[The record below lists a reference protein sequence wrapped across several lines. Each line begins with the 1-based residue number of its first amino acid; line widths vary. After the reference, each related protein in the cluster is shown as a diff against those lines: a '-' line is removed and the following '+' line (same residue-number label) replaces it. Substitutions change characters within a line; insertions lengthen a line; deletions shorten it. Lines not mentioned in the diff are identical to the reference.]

1 MNRFAKFKQA
11 IRTKKGNRI
20 IKLSILGAILLCI
33 GFGIFYMVRNAGT
46 VAPVSTGQTTV
57 ASRGSLTKTIEG
69 NGVIAAINQYDVT
82 SLVNGEILSDHF
94 EEGQMIEKGALMYQL
109 DAGELSNSLEKSNT
123 ALKRAQLNYQ
133 KSLKGTGELSV
144 SSPISG
150 VIANI
155 YISEGEAVSEN
166 SKIADVVDP
175 KNMRLTL
182 PFNAL
187 DAESLYTG
195 QTASVRIAG
204 TSETIHGTIDKVGT
218 GSLINDD
225 GAPITMVEILVPNPG
240 SIRLTDKATAI
251 AGGKACNAS
260 GTFTYAQQETI
271 LSNAAGQVTS
281 LSYKKGDSISAGAVI
296 VRLYNGD
303 ADSAVEENALLVEDA
318 KLDLQN
324 TQQQLENYQI
334 TAPIS
339 GKVVKKTSKAG
350 DKLDNRNTNTIM
362 ATIADLSTLVVD
374 IQINEMDI
382 LNIAV
387 GQPVEITADAI
398 ENQTFTGYVQNIDI
412 MGKNEEGVTTYPVKI
427 YIDNTDNSMLMP
439 GMNVSAKILAGTKEN
454 VLMVPLNAVDQGNL
468 VQVKK
473 EDGTIE
479 SKQVTLG
486 IYDSDNI
493 EIVSG
498 LQEGDIVILNDKRAT
513 AAASGG
519 IIG

>member
-11 IRTKKGNRI
+11 LHTKKAKRI
-20 IKLSILGAILLCI
+20 MKFSVLGIILLLV
-33 GFGIFYMVRNAGT
+33 GFGIFSMVRNAGT
-46 VAPVSTGQTTV
+46 VPSVSTQQTASV
-57 ASRGSLTKTIEG
+57 SRGNLTKTIEG
-69 NGVIAAINQYDVT
+69 NGTIAAINQYDVT

-133 KSLKGTGELSV
+133 KSLDSAGELTV
-144 SSPISG
+144 SAPISG
-150 VIANI
+150 VISEI
-155 YISEGEAVSEN
+155 YVSEGETVSEN
-166 SKIADVVDP
+166 TKIAEIVDQ

-182 PFNAL
+182 PFNAS
-187 DAESLYTG
+187 DAEALYAG
-195 QTASVRIAG
+195 QSASVSIAG
-204 TSETIHGTIDKVGT
+204 IAGAITGTIDKVGT
-218 GSLINDD
+218 GSLTNGD
-225 GAPITMVEILVPNPG
+225 GAPVTMVEILVSNPG

-251 AGGKACNAS
+251 AGGKACNAAGS
-260 GTFTYAQQETI
+260 FTYAQQETI
-271 LSNAAGQVTS
+271 LSETAGQVTD
-281 LSYKKGDSISAGAVI
+281 LPCRKGDSVSAGTVI
-296 VRLYNGD
+296 ARLYNRD

-350 DKLDNRNTNTIM
+350 DKLDNSNTNTIM

-382 LNIAV
+382 LNVAV

-398 ENQTFTGYVQNIDI
+398 DSQTFTGYVQNIDI
-412 MGKNEEGVTTYPVKI
+412 MGKSEDGVTTYPVKI
-427 YIDNTDNSMLMP
+427 YIDNADNSILMP
-439 GMNVSAKILAGTKEN
+439 GMNVSAKILAGTKED
-454 VLMVPLNAVDQGNL
+454 VLMIPLNAVDQGNTVL
-468 VQVKK
+468 VIK

-479 SKQVTLG
+479 SKQVELG

-493 EIVSG
+493 EVVSG
-498 LQEGDIVILNDKRAT
+498 LQEGDQVVLNDRLTTAT
-513 AAASGG
+513 ATGG